1 MNKPNDFD
9 NVQAYGDFKPLP
21 AGGYVCRIM
30 NVEETNAKSSGAPM
44 IRISLDIAEGE
55 YKDYFANMYRNDTRA
70 DKKWNAGAVV
80 NQLVYDTN
88 GNNSTNRGFKTF
100 CTAAEESNPGF
111 MIQWGAAFGQCFR
124 NRLVGVIFRRE
135 EYMGTDGKTHWSTK
149 ANSFRGAQTIRE
161 GKFDPIP
168 DKPLESTQNS
178 YAYGQSNYTTYSDAL
193 TQMPSQGAQTP
204 TAANLADFEE
214 IPASDLPF

>member
-1 MNKPNDFD
+1 MNRPADYDK
-9 NVQAYGDFKPLP
+9 VQEYGAFTPLP

-30 NVEETNAKSSGAPM
+30 SVEETTAKTSGAPM
-44 IRISLDIAEGE
+44 IKISLDIVEGE
-55 YKDYFANMYRNDTRA
+55 YKDYYATMYRNDTRT

-100 CTAAEESNPGF
+100 CTSVEESNPGF
-111 MIQWGAAFGQCFR
+111 NIQWGDKFAACFK
-124 NRLVGVIFRRE
+124 NKLIGVLFRRE

-149 ANSFRGAQTIRE
+149 ANSFRSAQTIRE

-168 DKPLESTQNS
+168 DKPLDGTQKTML
-178 YAYGQSNYTTYSDAL
+178 YGQPA
-193 TQMPSQGAQTP
+193 GAGQPAAASAPQTP
-204 TAANLADFEE
+204 PDLSDFEE
-214 IPASDLPF
+214 ILVPESDLPF